1 MKKVIAIILAIMT
14 ITAMSFAY
22 AVDASDYWIATISSV
37 EASQEY
43 LDAAAI
49 IYGGTS
55 SNYSV
60 LNAAN
65 ALLNVWD
72 SNTSYKVYT
81 QIPDLAEEVDED
93 EIVVLYD
100 TDLGFYMVTKGLLV
114 FFDIRMTKSDYYK
127 FGEALEDTIGEY
139 HKITICSYQ

>member
-1 MKKVIAIILAIMT
+1 MKKFIAIILAIMT
-14 ITAMSFAY
+14 VTTVSFAY
-22 AVDASDYWIATISSV
+22 AIDASDYWIATISSV

-65 ALLNVWD
+65 ALLNVW
-72 SNTSYKVYT
+72 SNNTSYKVYT
-81 QIPDLAEEVDED
+81 QIPDLAEEVDKN

-114 FFDIRMTKSDYYK
+114 FFDIRMTRSDYYN
-127 FGEALEDTIGEY
+127 FGEALEDTLGEFLE
-139 HKITICSYQ
+139 ITICSYQ